1 MVIYGTALLA
11 FCMLVGLVAGQLLGI
26 LLGVGKNV
34 GGVGIA
40 MLLLIVLSDW
50 LRRRDRLPT
59 PTQQGVL
66 FWSSIYIPIVVAMA
80 ASQNVV
86 KAASGGWLALVA
98 GVTTVLAC
106 LALVP
111 VLSRLGTG
119 GEDNPE
125 SQSGAKE

>member
-119 GEDNPE
+119 GKDNPE